1 MPEQDQDLVVDIPT
15 EGPSVSVTLEN
26 SPSQEIK
33 YAKETQEPV
42 DSGSDDDE
50 EHEDYSKKV
59 RRRIDRL
66 TKKAR
71 EAERQQEAAIS
82 YARTVQDENQNL
94 RARVQDLDA
103 GYVAEYGDRVAT
115 QSSSIERDLET
126 AIATN
131 DTAAQVSLNRKLSR
145 LAIEEERVRAAKEQ
159 ISAQAQVAQQQV
171 QQQRVNQQQVPVRPD
186 AKAEKWASN
195 NAWFG
200 EDDAM
205 TFAAFGIHKTLIEEE
220 GFDTQNT
227 EYYTEIDKR
236 IREAFPHRFEGQPD
250 SGNGG
255 RRPQQSVAS
264 ATRTGSSGRKTVRL
278 TPSEVAIARKLGVPL
293 EQYAKHKR

>member
-1 MPEQDQDLVVDIPT
+1 MRHSMPTRP
-15 EGPSVSVTLEN
+15 
-26 SPSQEIK
+26 
-33 YAKETQEPV
+33 A
-42 DSGSDDDE
+42 
-50 EHEDYSKKV
+50 
-59 RRRIDRL
+59 
-66 TKKAR
+66 
-71 EAERQQEAAIS
+71 EAIH
-82 YARTVQDENQNL
+82 
-94 RARVQDLDA
+94 
-103 GYVAEYGDRVAT
+103 
-115 QSSSIERDLET
+115 
-126 AIATN
+126 
-131 DTAAQVSLNRKLSR
+131 
-145 LAIEEERVRAAKEQ
+145 
-159 ISAQAQVAQQQV
+159 
-171 QQQRVNQQQVPVRPD
+171 
-186 AKAEKWASN
+186 
-195 NAWFG
+195 G